1 MKVSAGVRLTIEESG
16 RRCSRCKDH
25 KPRAAFARNKAMRD
39 GLQAYCR
46 ECAAAYH
53 QERQVAKGRNVRPR
67 VEVPDG
73 HKRCRTCGE
82 IKPHSE
88 WTRNRTASDGLA
100 TLCKSCKA
108 AQGRAGHLKRQ
119 YGITEAERDELIAS
133 QGGVCCVCL
142 AAPAAHVD
150 HCHETGRVRGVLCFS
165 CNAALGQFKDR
176 PDAIRRAA
184 AYVEGI
190 AWKPTL
196 VAPGVYQLPS

>member
-1 MKVSAGVRLTIEESG
+1 MLYEGTAK
-16 RRCSRCKDH
+16 RCSRCKQH

-53 QERQVAKGRNVRPR
+53 QQRQLAKGRNVRPR
-67 VEVPDG
+67 VDVPEG
-73 HKRCRTCGE
+73 HKLCRTCGE

-88 WTRNRTASDGLA
+88 WTRNRSASDGLA
-100 TLCKSCKA
+100 TLCKLCKA
-108 AQGRAGHLKRQ
+108 VQGRAGHLKRQ
-119 YGITEAERDELIAS
+119 YGITEVERDALVAS
-133 QGGVCCVCL
+133 QGGACCICL

-184 AYVEGI
+184 AYVEGN

-196 VAPGVYQLPS
+196 VAPGVYRLPS

>member
-1 MKVSAGVRLTIEESG
+1 MQGEQDLK
-16 RRCSRCKDH
+16 RCPRCKED
-25 KPRAAFARNKAMRD
+25 KPRAAFASNKSMRD
-39 GLQAYCR
+39 GLQVYRR
-46 ECAAAYH
+46 ECASAYH
-53 QERQVAKGRNVRPR
+53 QARQVAKGRNVRPR
-67 VEVPDG
+67 VEVPPG
-73 HKRCRTCGE
+73 HKYRRTCGE

-88 WTRNRTASDGLA
+88 WTRNRSASDGLA

-108 AQGRAGHLKRQ
+108 IKGRAGHLKRH

-133 QGGVCCVCL
+133 QGGVCCICL
-142 AAPAAHVD
+142 AASPEHVD

-176 PDAIRRAA
+176 PDVIRRAA
-184 AYVEGI
+184 TYVEGI

>member
-1 MKVSAGVRLTIEESG
+1 MSIEESG

-67 VEVPDG
+67 VEVPEG
-73 HKRCRTCGE
+73 HKLCRTCGE

-100 TLCKSCKA
+100 TLCRSCKA

-119 YGITEAERDELIAS
+119 YGITEAERDALIAS
-133 QGGVCCVCL
+133 QGGVCCICL

>member
-1 MKVSAGVRLTIEESG
+1 MLHEGTAK
-16 RRCSRCKDH
+16 RCSRCKQH

-53 QERQVAKGRNVRPR
+53 QQRQLAKGRNVRPR
-67 VEVPDG
+67 VDVPEG
-73 HKRCRTCGE
+73 HKLCRTCGE

-88 WTRNRTASDGLA
+88 WTRNRSASDGLA
-100 TLCKSCKA
+100 TLCKLCKA
-108 AQGRAGHLKRQ
+108 VQGRAGHLKRQ
-119 YGITEAERDELIAS
+119 YGITEVERDALVAS
-133 QGGVCCVCL
+133 QGGACCICL

-184 AYVEGI
+184 AYLEGN

-196 VAPGVYQLPS
+196 VAPGVYRLPS

>member
-1 MKVSAGVRLTIEESG
+1 MLHEGTAK
-16 RRCSRCKDH
+16 RCSRCKQH

-46 ECAAAYH
+46 EWAAAYH
-53 QERQVAKGRNVRPR
+53 QQRQLAKGRNVRPR
-67 VEVPDG
+67 VDVPEG
-73 HKRCRTCGE
+73 HKLCRTCGE

-88 WTRNRTASDGLA
+88 WTRNRSASDGLA
-100 TLCKSCKA
+100 TLCKLCKA
-108 AQGRAGHLKRQ
+108 VQGRAGHLKRQ
-119 YGITEAERDELIAS
+119 YGITEMERDALVAS
-133 QGGVCCVCL
+133 QGGACCICL

-184 AYVEGI
+184 AYVEGN

-196 VAPGVYQLPS
+196 VAPGVYRLPS